1 MQQDWKAIWD
11 NLNPDEAAKERMKQ
25 AILQKM
31 QAENAANSI
40 QKTTVLL
47 TAMFVWNICPC
58 RCTVLYDRYGC
69 VGRAAPH

>member
-25 AILQKM
+25 AILQKCR
-31 QAENAANSI
+31 QKRRK
-40 QKTTVLL
+40 QHPKTTVLL